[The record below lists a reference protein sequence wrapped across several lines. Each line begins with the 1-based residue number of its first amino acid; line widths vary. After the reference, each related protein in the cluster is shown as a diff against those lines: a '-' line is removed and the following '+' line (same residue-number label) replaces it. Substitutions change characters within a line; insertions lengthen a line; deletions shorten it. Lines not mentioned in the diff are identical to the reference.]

1 MRELL
6 VLEILHQLM
15 CGLSHYLQGCLGFLP
30 STVAPENVWLEGKP
44 FLLGRPIFRGYVSF
58 REGTLPKK
66 KKKLQGTITYP
77 TLGKGTSS
85 LEWLIREI
93 FAHSPSFRFRNFIM
107 IVIWKLNNTVSSRNF
122 ISFFMRIINQ
132 NGEPR
137 RLFRYLE
144 ILKSRTLD
152 LFRVVPLSFDFLI
165 FTSLPSLFEIIC
177 IHKPW
182 TSTIIKIMGF
192 PQFRWLKIKTRRVQ
206 QWWLYKSTH
215 CFFMVVGI
223 LG

>member
-1 MRELL
+1 MVCQWAFRTFSPKNDTEVRNRGVPGIRVPGGGKVWGLDGPLDWLDLNFQGSKKVRRSPADMGNIPLFSGFYTSQVVRELL

-15 CGLSHYLQGCLGFLP
+15 CGLSHYLQGLGYIPGGCLGFLP

-85 LEWLIREI
+85 LEWLIKEI

-107 IVIWKLNNTVSSRNF
+107 IVI
-122 ISFFMRIINQ
+122 
-132 NGEPR
+132 
-137 RLFRYLE
+137 
-144 ILKSRTLD
+144 
-152 LFRVVPLSFDFLI
+152 
-165 FTSLPSLFEIIC
+165 
-177 IHKPW
+177 
-182 TSTIIKIMGF
+182 
-192 PQFRWLKIKTRRVQ
+192 
-206 QWWLYKSTH
+206 
-215 CFFMVVGI
+215 
-223 LG
+223 